1 MKWLTLKAWSPYA
14 VGAGIGMLSWF
25 AFLTA
30 DTPIGTSTTFVRAVA
45 AAEKAVVPEHVARN
59 PYFAKTGPRLD
70 WQALLVAGLFL
81 GAWISAR
88 LSGNRLQERV
98 PALWESRFGPSA
110 GRRYAAAFLGGMLV
124 LFGARLADG
133 CTSGHGISGSLQLAV
148 SSWTFF
154 VALFAAGVATAF
166 ALFGGERAHV

>member
-1 MKWLTLKAWSPYA
+1 MPRFSFTIRATGERPLPFQDPMYRSAAEIPALALEAPRFSPPGRPRRTLAGRLRFDPHAREGTEMKWLTLKAWSPYA

-70 WQALLVAGLFL
+70 WQALLVAGL
-81 GAWISAR
+81 
-88 LSGNRLQERV
+88 
-98 PALWESRFGPSA
+98 
-110 GRRYAAAFLGGMLV
+110 
-124 LFGARLADG
+124 
-133 CTSGHGISGSLQLAV
+133 
-148 SSWTFF
+148 
-154 VALFAAGVATAF
+154 
-166 ALFGGERAHV
+166 